1 EKNPANGLEET
12 NNYATLE
19 DLSPAKKGD
28 KIELKKGSRNFVVVR
43 DYTAHLFLNAIG
55 QADKVIKIAERTSFS
70 LPFDPSAADKP
81 YTFAAVTESGD
92 VVIEWQEGGEAK
104 SMTLTP
110 ISQP

>member
-1 EKNPANGLEET
+1 V
-12 NNYATLE
+12 
-19 DLSPAKKGD
+19 
-28 KIELKKGSRNFVVVR
+28 IVR

-81 YTFAAVTESGD
+81 YTFAAVTDSGD

-110 ISQP
+110 NSQP